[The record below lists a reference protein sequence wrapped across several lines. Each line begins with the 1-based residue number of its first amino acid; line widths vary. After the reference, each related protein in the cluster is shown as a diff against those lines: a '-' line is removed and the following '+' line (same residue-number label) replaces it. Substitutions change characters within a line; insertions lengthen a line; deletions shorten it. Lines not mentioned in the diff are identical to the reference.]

1 MKTVLRFV
9 VDVLAAGISSS
20 VTFSAYGSYPLACLA
35 VGLVLAYGMWCFC
48 DGISV

>member
-1 MKTVLRFV
+1 MKKVLGLV
-9 VDVLAAGISSS
+9 ADILAGGLSFS

-48 DGISV
+48 DGITV